1 VNPDPSMTHSVF
13 DALRRLAYDEA
24 GIAIRENKQTLVS
37 ARIAKRMRECGIS
50 TEREYLAFLEGD
62 KSGQEMVRF
71 LDAISTNFTSFF
83 REPDHFQLF
92 EEEIRQLVAKGAKTL
107 RIWCAAAATGEEPY
121 SLAITLSEAVS
132 GTAADW
138 RLLASDISVSALRTA
153 AAGVYPTARV
163 AQVPPALRARYF
175 AEQHGAPGEEATSR
189 VSNDLRARVLF
200 KRVNLA
206 TPPFPMRGDLD
217 VVFCR
222 NVMIYFDNAVR
233 QRLVSE
239 IERLL
244 RPGGLLVVAHSET
257 LNGIRSGLRT
267 VRPSVYRK
275 VGS

>member
-1 VNPDPSMTHSVF
+1 MNPEPAMTHSVF
-13 DALRRLAYDEA
+13 DALRRLAYDQA

-37 ARIAKRMRECGIS
+37 ARIAKRMRECGLTS
-50 TEREYLAFLEGD
+50 EREYLAFLEGD

-71 LDAISTNFTSFF
+71 LDAISTNFTNFF

-92 EEEIRQLVAKGAKTL
+92 EEEIRSWLDQGARKL

-121 SLAITLSEAVS
+121 SLAMTLAETVGHAPVE
-132 GTAADW
+132 W
-138 RLLASDISVSALRTA
+138 KLLASDISVSALRTA
-153 AAGVYPTARV
+153 AAGTYPNSRLG
-163 AQVPPALRARYF
+163 QVPAALRARYF
-175 AEQHGAPGEEATSR
+175 SEQPVEPGDESAGRISSE
-189 VSNDLRARVLF
+189 LRARVLF

-206 TPPFPMRGDLD
+206 TPPFPLRGELD
-217 VVFCR
+217 AVFCR

-257 LNGIRSGLRT
+257 LNGIRTGLRT

-275 VGS
+275 LSS